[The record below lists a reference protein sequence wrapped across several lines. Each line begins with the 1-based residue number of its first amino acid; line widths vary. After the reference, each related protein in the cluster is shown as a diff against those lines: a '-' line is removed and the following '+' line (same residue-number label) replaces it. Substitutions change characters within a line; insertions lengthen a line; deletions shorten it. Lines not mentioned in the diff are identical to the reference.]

1 MEQCEVKAIAKSV
14 SYIMKTKSNKI
25 HEINAANAFSRQSS
39 VFDDEYAENK
49 IVAYKRA
56 RVRAVLEKYLSVNSS
71 ILELNSGTGDDAIWL
86 AQQGH
91 FVHATDISDGM
102 QDMLKQKVESAGL
115 SNKITTEICSFNNL
129 DTLANKQLYD
139 CIFSNF
145 AGLNCAE
152 NLSKVLTH
160 FSGLVKQNGIV
171 TLVIMPK
178 FSLWEFLLAF
188 KGEFKVAFRRL
199 TSTKKLG
206 AKAHIMG
213 QHFRCW
219 YYNPSY
225 VINCLKK
232 DFSLLQLEGMCT
244 IVPPSFIESFPIK
257 FPKCFR
263 FFVKTE
269 QRLKSIWPFTLIG
282 DYYIITLKKL

>member
-1 MEQCEVKAIAKSV
+1 
-14 SYIMKTKSNKI
+14 MKTESIKVN
-25 HEINAANAFSRQSS
+25 ETNAANAFGRQSS
-39 VFDDEYAENK
+39 VFDVEYSDNK
-49 IVAYKRA
+49 IVDYKRA
-56 RVRAVLEKYLSVNSS
+56 RVRAVLEKNLPVNSN

-86 AQQGH
+86 AQKGH
-91 FVHATDISDGM
+91 YVHATDISDGM
-102 QDMLKQKVESAGL
+102 QNMLKQKVIAVELTA
-115 SNKITTEICSFNNL
+115 NITTEICSFNDLN
-129 DTLANKQLYD
+129 TLANKQLYD

-152 NLSKVLTH
+152 NLAQVLEH

-188 KGEFKVAFRRL
+188 KGEFKLAFRRL
-199 TSTKKLG
+199 TSTKKYG

-213 QHFRCW
+213 QYFRCW

-244 IVPPSFIESFPIK
+244 IVPPSFIENFPIK
-257 FPKCFR
+257 YPKSFQ
-263 FFVKTE
+263 FLIKLE
-269 QRLKSIWPFTLIG
+269 SQLKSVWPFTIIG